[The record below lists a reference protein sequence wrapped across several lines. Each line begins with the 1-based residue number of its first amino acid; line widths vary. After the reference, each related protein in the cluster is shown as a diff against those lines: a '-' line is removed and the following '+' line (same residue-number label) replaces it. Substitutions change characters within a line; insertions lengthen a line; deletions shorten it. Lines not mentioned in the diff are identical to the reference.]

1 MFEEIENKDKKH
13 GIAFTILG
21 VFVLF
26 AMLAGVAVAAYTWSF
41 TSEKAN
47 TIGTGTIS
55 MSFLESTSSIN
66 ITNALPM
73 GDTTGIEQGD
83 NQLFDFA
90 VTTKASGKPGNIN
103 YNISITK
110 LAVDDGYTQLADNQV
125 KIYLTTLGTNGK
137 EVQVVK
143 PTLVS
148 AIITSGDTGT
158 LTFDSDKTSY
168 LTHIHTTENTSST
181 TKYRLRM
188 WVDKNVD
195 ASSWTKDTKN
205 QYKLKVNA
213 SGALTAA

>member
-13 GIAFTILG
+13 SIAFTILG

-41 TSEKAN
+41 TGQAN

-73 GDTTGIEQGD
+73 GDTTGIDQGA
-83 NQLFDFA
+83 NQSFDFA
-90 VTTKASGKPGNIN
+90 VTTNASGKPGNIN
-103 YNISITK
+103 YNISITR
-110 LAVDDGYTQLADNQV
+110 LAVDTGYTQLADNQV
-125 KIYLTTLGTNGK
+125 KIYLAALVDGK

-143 PTLVS
+143 PTLIS

-168 LTHIHTTENTSST
+168 LTHIHTTANTSST
-181 TKYRLRM
+181 TKYRLKM